1 MDIDKL
7 SASAAVYV
15 KATEAGID
23 FVRECTEEA
32 AALVQEHIGTRAVPE
47 VVARRAVV
55 KTAANLYWQRGAQN
69 GVATFG
75 DADTLQ
81 TVRVG
86 LDPMR
91 DARAILNPFL
101 GVAIA

>member
-1 MDIDKL
+1 MDMDKL
-7 SASAAVYV
+7 AVSVAFYV
-15 KATEAGID
+15 KATGAGKE
-23 FVRECTEEA
+23 FVHECTEEA
-32 AALVQEHIGTRAVPE
+32 AALVQAHIGAKNVPE
-47 VVARRAVV
+47 VVARRAVI

-69 GVATFG
+69 GVAVFG